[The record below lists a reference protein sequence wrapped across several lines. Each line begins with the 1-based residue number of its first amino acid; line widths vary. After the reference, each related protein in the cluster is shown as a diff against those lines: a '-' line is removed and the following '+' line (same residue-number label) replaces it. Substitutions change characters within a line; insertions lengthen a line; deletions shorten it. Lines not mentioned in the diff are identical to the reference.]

1 MPAAA
6 SSHDF
11 WQDFLRAGDPVLT
24 APSHQAGYPARLADG
39 RHLLLPIRVL
49 PGDGTRAVASLIAN
63 QASFRVL
70 DAIAERLTAQQARL
84 GAEIARGAPPL
95 GPPLAE
101 GGARRLGSPRMVA
114 LPPSRKFCKAG
125 GLSDP

>member
-11 WQDFLRAGDPVLT
+11 WQDFLRADDPVLT
-24 APSHQAGYPARLADG
+24 APSYHAGYPARLADG

-49 PGDGTRAVASLIAN
+49 PGDGTRAVASLITN

-70 DAIAERLTAQQARL
+70 DAIAGFTSIPGR
-84 GAEIARGAPPL
+84 
-95 GPPLAE
+95 
-101 GGARRLGSPRMVA
+101 SPCSPA
-114 LPPSRKFCKAG
+114 AASCW
-125 GLSDP
+125 STTC

>member
-6 SSHDF
+6 SPHDF

-24 APSHQAGYPARLADG
+24 APGYPAGYPARLADG

-49 PGDGTRAVASLIAN
+49 PGDGTRAVASLITN

-70 DAIAERLTAQQARL
+70 DA
-84 GAEIARGAPPL
+84 
-95 GPPLAE
+95 
-101 GGARRLGSPRMVA
+101 
-114 LPPSRKFCKAG
+114 
-125 GLSDP
+125 